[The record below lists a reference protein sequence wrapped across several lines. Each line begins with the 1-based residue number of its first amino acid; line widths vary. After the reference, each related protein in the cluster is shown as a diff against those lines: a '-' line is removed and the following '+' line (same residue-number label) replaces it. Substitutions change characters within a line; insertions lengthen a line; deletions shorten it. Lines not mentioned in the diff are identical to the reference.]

1 MVVSKEEIENRLS
14 RVSGQIQGVKKMVEE
29 NRYCID
35 VLIQIA
41 AVRAALDKAGL
52 LVLKRHLE
60 TCVTKAI
67 KEEKGEELIE
77 ELDEALTKFLR

>member
-29 NRYCID
+29 DRYCID

-41 AVRAALDKAGL
+41 AVRAALDRAGL

-77 ELDEALTKFLR
+77 ELDEALTKFLK